1 MHFSEQ
7 AVAAISVLA
16 LLGGLVLL
24 LRKRQG
30 AGLWP
35 TLLSRKTRGLL
46 AVEDRL
52 ALGAQFS
59 LYIVRVESRKLLVG
73 TGPGGVSFGPEL
85 EEFQTLL
92 RQAGTAGEERTA

>member
-1 MHFSEQ
+1 LHFSEQ

-30 AGLWP
+30 GGLWP
-35 TLLSRKTRGLL
+35 RLLNRKTRGLL

-52 ALGAQFS
+52 SLGPQYS
-59 LYIVRVESRKLLVG
+59 LYVVRVESRKLLVG

-85 EEFQTLL
+85 EEFRTLL
-92 RQAGTAGEERTA
+92 GRASAAGEERTV

>member
-16 LLGGLVLL
+16 LLGGLALL

-30 AGLWP
+30 GGLWP

-52 ALGAQFS
+52 SLGPQFCV
-59 LYIVRVESRKLLVG
+59 YVVRVQSRKLLVG

-85 EEFQTLL
+85 EEFRTFLG
-92 RQAGTAGEERTA
+92 RASAAGEEHTA